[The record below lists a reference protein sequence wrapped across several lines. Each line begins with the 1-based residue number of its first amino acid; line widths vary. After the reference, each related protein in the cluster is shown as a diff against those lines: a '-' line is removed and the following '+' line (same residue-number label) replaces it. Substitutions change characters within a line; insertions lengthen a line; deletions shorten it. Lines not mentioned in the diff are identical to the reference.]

1 MSKRI
6 LIVDDVAFVR
16 KTLTEILISAGYDIA
31 GEAADG
37 NEAIDKYKVLR
48 PDLVTM
54 DVVMPRLGGIDSTR
68 NILKMDKNAIIVM
81 VSAMDQIH
89 MVMEAINVGARDYIQ
104 KPFHSDE
111 IKRVIE
117 RIFRNESAPI
127 QATAFRTGMS
137 G

>member
-6 LIVDDVAFVR
+6 LVVDDIAFVR
-16 KTLTEILISAGYDIA
+16 KTLSDILIEAGYDVV

-37 NEAIDKYKVLR
+37 NEAVDKYKMLR

-54 DVVMPRLGGIDSTR
+54 DVVMPRLGGIDAAR

-81 VSAMDQIH
+81 ISAMDQVH

-104 KPFHSDE
+104 KPFHSEE
-111 IKRVIE
+111 IKRVID
-117 RIFRNESAPI
+117 RIIRNESAPI
-127 QATAFRTGMS
+127 QATAMGR
-137 G
+137 